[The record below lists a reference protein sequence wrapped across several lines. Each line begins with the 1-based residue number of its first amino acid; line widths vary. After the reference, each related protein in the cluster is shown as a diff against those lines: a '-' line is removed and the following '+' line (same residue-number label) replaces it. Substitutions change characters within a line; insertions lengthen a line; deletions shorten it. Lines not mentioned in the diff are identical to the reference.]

1 MPSSARRVGLRI
13 ALVLVWVVFFAA
25 LLEAGVRAFWMLRD
39 EVPFLEPDRI
49 LYVSYPELRRV
60 DEDPPARDDGF
71 LDILLLG
78 GSALHESWSQVEV
91 ELAEQLARAG
101 RRDVRIWNLAE
112 VSHTSRDSRLKYL
125 ALDGA
130 RFDWVVL
137 YHGINDARANNA
149 PPDRFRSDYS
159 HFAWYETANAFASH
173 HGRSVLALPYTI
185 RYLASRVRQAL
196 APEQYLPRN
205 RPHPEWIG
213 HGGSLRSAAA
223 LEENLGAILDEAER
237 RGDRVVLMTFATWV
251 PEDYSLQA
259 FAQKQLDYLLHYS
272 PLELWGRGDYVLR
285 AVAAHNL
292 MVRRLAAARADVV
305 FVDQARLMPGGERY
319 FNDACHFTTTG
330 SAVFVDHLLE
340 ALGPALDGTP

>member
-13 ALVLVWVVFFAA
+13 ALVLVWVVFFVA

-71 LDILLLG
+71 LDILLL
-78 GSALHESWSQVEV
+78 
-91 ELAEQLARAG
+91 
-101 RRDVRIWNLAE
+101 WNLAE